1 MSNDKDPSI
10 SSDAKENVL
19 DREVSETIH
28 ADGSVTP
35 EIEQEEQQSQSQS
48 ENDSRELQEYSISKN
63 NIPSFKKILVTDDG
77 RDISNKAL
85 NYAVSLSNS
94 TGAELLILRILEDVQ
109 KFDDV
114 SVEGYNE
121 DSQMDHQNFHRNI
134 KGEVIDAIEAKIKKC
149 EEAGCKNKISYK
161 FRAGKADDEI
171 VNEINEGNFDLLV
184 LTTSHIDSWVRSL
197 FSDARKIISN
207 VSIPVLIIQ

>member
-1 MSNDKDPSI
+1 MSNDKD
-10 SSDAKENVL
+10 VL
-19 DREVSETIH
+19 NSEVNERINP
-28 ADGSVTP
+28 DGSVTP
-35 EIEQEEQQSQSQS
+35 EIEQEEQQSQSGN
-48 ENDSRELQEYSISKN
+48 ESRELQDYSISKN
-63 NIPSFKKILVTDDG
+63 NIPSFKKILITDDG
-77 RDISNKAL
+77 KDISNKAF

-94 TGAELLILRILEDVQ
+94 TGAELIILRILDHVE

-114 SVEGYNE
+114 TVEGYNE
-121 DSQMDHQNFHRNI
+121 NSQMDHQNFHRNI
-134 KGEVIDAIEAKIKKC
+134 KGEIIDAMEAKIKKC

-171 VNEINEGNFDLLV
+171 VNEINESKFDLLI

-207 VSIPVLIIQ
+207 VSIPILIIQ

>member
-1 MSNDKDPSI
+1 MNRE
-10 SSDAKENVL
+10 KENVL
-19 DREVSETIH
+19 DTEINETINP
-28 ADGSVTP
+28 DGSVTP
-35 EIEQEEQQSQSQS
+35 EIEQEEQQSQSKLGNKS
-48 ENDSRELQEYSISKN
+48 TELQDNSISKN

-77 RDISNKAL
+77 KDISNKSL

-94 TGAELLILRILEDVQ
+94 TGAELIILRILDHVE

-114 SVEGYNE
+114 TVDGYNE
-121 DSQMDHQNFHRNI
+121 HSHMEQQNFHRNI
-134 KGEVIDAIEAKIKKC
+134 KGDIIESMEAKIKKC

-171 VNEINEGNFDLLV
+171 VNEINEGNFDLFI
-184 LTTSHIDSWVRSL
+184 LTTSHIDSWIRSL

-207 VSIPVLIIQ
+207 VSIPTLIIQ

>member
-1 MSNDKDPSI
+1 MSTDKDVS
-10 SSDAKENVL
+10 NT
-19 DREVSETIH
+19 EVNEVINP
-28 ADGSVTP
+28 DGSVIP
-35 EIEQEEQQSQSQS
+35 EIEQEEEEEQSQS
-48 ENDSRELQEYSISKN
+48 ENDSSVPQDYSISKN
-63 NIPSFKKILVTDDG
+63 NVPSFKKILVTDDG
-77 RDISNKAL
+77 KDISNKAL
-85 NYAVSLSNS
+85 NYAISLSNS

-134 KGEVIDAIEAKIKKC
+134 KGEVIDAMEAKIKKC

-171 VNEINEGNFDLLV
+171 VNEINESNFDLLV

-207 VSIPVLIIQ
+207 VSIPILIIQ

>member
-1 MSNDKDPSI
+1 MSNDKNPST

-19 DREVSETIH
+19 DMELSETINP
-28 ADGSVTP
+28 DGSVTP
-35 EIEQEEQQSQSQS
+35 GIEQEEQSQS
-48 ENDSRELQEYSISKN
+48 ENKSKELQDYSISKN

-77 RDISNKAL
+77 KDISNNAL

-121 DSQMDHQNFHRNI
+121 DSQMDNQNFYRNI
-134 KGEVIDAIEAKIKKC
+134 KGEVIDAMEAKVKKC

-171 VNEINEGNFDLLV
+171 VNEINENNFDLLV

-197 FSDARKIISN
+197 FSNARKIISN
-207 VSIPVLIIQ
+207 ISIPVLIIQ

>member
-1 MSNDKDPSI
+1 MSRD
-10 SSDAKENVL
+10 KENVL
-19 DREVSETIH
+19 DTEINETINP
-28 ADGSVTP
+28 DGSVTP
-35 EIEQEEQQSQSQS
+35 EIEQEEQQSQSKLGNKS
-48 ENDSRELQEYSISKN
+48 TELQDYSISKN

-77 RDISNKAL
+77 KDISNKAL
-85 NYAVSLSNS
+85 NYSVSLSNS
-94 TGAELLILRILEDVQ
+94 TGAELIILRILDHVE

-114 SVEGYNE
+114 TVDGYNE
-121 DSQMDHQNFHRNI
+121 HPHMEQQNFHRNI
-134 KGEVIDAIEAKIKKC
+134 KGDIIESMEAKIKKC

-171 VNEINEGNFDLLV
+171 VNEINEGNFDLLI

-207 VSIPVLIIQ
+207 VSIPTLIIQ

>member
-1 MSNDKDPSI
+1 MSTDKD
-10 SSDAKENVL
+10 VL
-19 DREVSETIH
+19 NTEVNEVINP
-28 ADGSVTP
+28 DGSVTP
-35 EIEQEEQQSQSQS
+35 EIEQDEQQSQSQS
-48 ENDSRELQEYSISKN
+48 QSQSENESRELQDYSISKN

-77 RDISNKAL
+77 KDISNKAL
-85 NYAVSLSNS
+85 TYAVSLSNS
-94 TGAELLILRILEDVQ
+94 TGAELIILRILEHVE

-114 SVEGYNE
+114 TVEGYNE
-121 DSQMDHQNFHRNI
+121 DSQMDHPNFHRNI
-134 KGEVIDAIEAKIKKC
+134 KGEIIDAMEAKIKKC

-171 VNEINEGNFDLLV
+171 VNEINESKFDLLI

-207 VSIPVLIIQ
+207 VSIPILIIQ

>member
-1 MSNDKDPSI
+1 MSRE
-10 SSDAKENVL
+10 KENVL
-19 DREVSETIH
+19 DTEINETINP
-28 ADGSVTP
+28 DGSVTP
-35 EIEQEEQQSQSQS
+35 EIEQEEQQSQSKLGNKS
-48 ENDSRELQEYSISKN
+48 TELQDYSISKN
-63 NIPSFKKILVTDDG
+63 SIPSFKKILVTDDG
-77 RDISNKAL
+77 KDISNKAL

-94 TGAELLILRILEDVQ
+94 TGAELIILRILDHVE

-114 SVEGYNE
+114 TVDGYNE
-121 DSQMDHQNFHRNI
+121 YSHMEQQNFHRNI
-134 KGEVIDAIEAKIKKC
+134 KGDIIESMEAKIKKC

-171 VNEINEGNFDLLV
+171 VNEINEGNFDLLI

-207 VSIPVLIIQ
+207 VSIPTLIIQ

>member
-1 MSNDKDPSI
+1 M
-10 SSDAKENVL
+10 
-19 DREVSETIH
+19 
-28 ADGSVTP
+28 
-35 EIEQEEQQSQSQS
+35 
-48 ENDSRELQEYSISKN
+48 
-63 NIPSFKKILVTDDG
+63 
-77 RDISNKAL
+77 
-85 NYAVSLSNS
+85 SNS

-134 KGEVIDAIEAKIKKC
+134 KGEVIDAMEAKIKKC

-171 VNEINEGNFDLLV
+171 VNEINESNFDLLV

-207 VSIPVLIIQ
+207 VSIPILIIQ

>member
-1 MSNDKDPSI
+1 MSRE
-10 SSDAKENVL
+10 KENVL
-19 DREVSETIH
+19 DTEINETINP
-28 ADGSVTP
+28 DGSVTP
-35 EIEQEEQQSQSQS
+35 EIEQEEQQSQSKLGNKS
-48 ENDSRELQEYSISKN
+48 TELQDYSISKDK
-63 NIPSFKKILVTDDG
+63 IPSFKKILVTDDG
-77 RDISNKAL
+77 KDISNKAL

-94 TGAELLILRILEDVQ
+94 TGAELIILRILDHVE

-114 SVEGYNE
+114 TVDGYSE
-121 DSQMDHQNFHRNI
+121 HSRMEQQNFHRNI
-134 KGEVIDAIEAKIKKC
+134 KGDIIESMEAKIKKC

-171 VNEINEGNFDLLV
+171 VNEINEGNFDLLI

-207 VSIPVLIIQ
+207 VSIPTLIIQ

>member
-1 MSNDKDPSI
+1 MSTDKDVS
-10 SSDAKENVL
+10 NT
-19 DREVSETIH
+19 EVNEVINP
-28 ADGSVTP
+28 DGSVIP
-35 EIEQEEQQSQSQS
+35 EIEQEEEEEEEQSQS
-48 ENDSRELQEYSISKN
+48 ENDSSVPQDYSISKN
-63 NIPSFKKILVTDDG
+63 NVPSFKKILVTDDG
-77 RDISNKAL
+77 KDISNKAL
-85 NYAVSLSNS
+85 NYAISLSNS

-134 KGEVIDAIEAKIKKC
+134 KGEVIDAMEAKIKKC
-149 EEAGCKNKISYK
+149 EEAGFKNKISYK

-171 VNEINEGNFDLLV
+171 VNEINESNFDLLV

-207 VSIPVLIIQ
+207 VSIPILIIQ

>member
-1 MSNDKDPSI
+1 MSTDKDI
-10 SSDAKENVL
+10 SNTEIN
-19 DREVSETIH
+19 EVINP
-28 ADGSVTP
+28 DGSVIP

>member
-1 MSNDKDPSI
+1 MSTDKDI
-10 SSDAKENVL
+10 SNTEIN
-19 DREVSETIH
+19 EVINP
-28 ADGSVTP
+28 DGSVIP

-94 TGAELLILRILEDVQ
+94 MGAELLILRILDVQ

>member
-1 MSNDKDPSI
+1 MSTDKDVS
-10 SSDAKENVL
+10 NT
-19 DREVSETIH
+19 EVNEVINP
-28 ADGSVTP
+28 DGSVIP
-35 EIEQEEQQSQSQS
+35 EIEQEEEQSQS
-48 ENDSRELQEYSISKN
+48 ENDSSVPQDYSISKN
-63 NIPSFKKILVTDDG
+63 NVPSFKKILVTDDG
-77 RDISNKAL
+77 KDISNKAL
-85 NYAVSLSNS
+85 NYAISLSNS

-114 SVEGYNE
+114 SVEGFNE

-134 KGEVIDAIEAKIKKC
+134 KGEVIDAMEAKIKKC

-171 VNEINEGNFDLLV
+171 VNEINESNFDLLV

-207 VSIPVLIIQ
+207 VSIPILIIQ

>member
-1 MSNDKDPSI
+1 MSTDKDVS
-10 SSDAKENVL
+10 NT
-19 DREVSETIH
+19 EVNEVINP
-28 ADGSVTP
+28 DGSVIP
-35 EIEQEEQQSQSQS
+35 EIEQEQEEKEEEQSQS
-48 ENDSRELQEYSISKN
+48 ENDSSVSQDYSISKN

-77 RDISNKAL
+77 KDISNKAL
-85 NYAVSLSNS
+85 NYAISLSNS

-134 KGEVIDAIEAKIKKC
+134 KGEVIDAMEAKIKKC

-171 VNEINEGNFDLLV
+171 VNEINESNFDLLV

-207 VSIPVLIIQ
+207 VSIPILIIQ

>member
-1 MSNDKDPSI
+1 MSTDKDV
-10 SSDAKENVL
+10 SDT
-19 DREVSETIH
+19 EVNEVINP
-28 ADGSVTP
+28 DGSVIP
-35 EIEQEEQQSQSQS
+35 EIEQEEEEEEQSQS
-48 ENDSRELQEYSISKN
+48 ENDSSVSQDYSISKN

-77 RDISNKAL
+77 KDISNKAL
-85 NYAVSLSNS
+85 NYAISLSNS
-94 TGAELLILRILEDVQ
+94 TGAELLILRILENVQ

-134 KGEVIDAIEAKIKKC
+134 KGEVIDAMEAKIKKC

-171 VNEINEGNFDLLV
+171 VNEINESNFDLLV

-207 VSIPVLIIQ
+207 VSIPILIIQ

>member
-1 MSNDKDPSI
+1 MSSDKD
-10 SSDAKENVL
+10 VL
-19 DREVSETIH
+19 NTEVNEVINP
-28 ADGSVTP
+28 DGSVTP
-35 EIEQEEQQSQSQS
+35 GIEQEEEEEEEEQQSQSQS
-48 ENDSRELQEYSISKN
+48 ENESMELQDYSISKN
-63 NIPSFKKILVTDDG
+63 NIPSFNKILVTDDG
-77 RDISNKAL
+77 KDISNKAL
-85 NYAVSLSNS
+85 NYGVALSNS
-94 TGAELLILRILEDVQ
+94 TGAELTILRILEDVE

-114 SVEGYNE
+114 NVEGYSK

-134 KGEVIDAIEAKIKKC
+134 KGEVIDAMEAKIKKC

-171 VNEINEGNFDLLV
+171 VNEINETNFDLLI

-207 VSIPVLIIQ
+207 VSIPILIIQ

>member
-1 MSNDKDPSI
+1 MSRE
-10 SSDAKENVL
+10 KENVL
-19 DREVSETIH
+19 DTEINETINP
-28 ADGSVTP
+28 DGSVTP
-35 EIEQEEQQSQSQS
+35 EIEQEEQQSQSKLGNKS
-48 ENDSRELQEYSISKN
+48 TELQDYSISKN
-63 NIPSFKKILVTDDG
+63 SIPSFKKILVTDDG
-77 RDISNKAL
+77 KDISNKAL

-94 TGAELLILRILEDVQ
+94 TGAELIILRILDHVE

-114 SVEGYNE
+114 TVDGYNE
-121 DSQMDHQNFHRNI
+121 HSHMEQQNFHRNI
-134 KGEVIDAIEAKIKKC
+134 KGDIIESMEAKIKKC

-171 VNEINEGNFDLLV
+171 VNEINEGNFDLLI

-207 VSIPVLIIQ
+207 VSIPTLIIQ

>member
-1 MSNDKDPSI
+1 MSTDKDV
-10 SSDAKENVL
+10 SDT
-19 DREVSETIH
+19 EVNEVINP
-28 ADGSVTP
+28 DGSVIP
-35 EIEQEEQQSQSQS
+35 EIEQEEAKEEQSQS
-48 ENDSRELQEYSISKN
+48 ENDSSVSQDYSISKN

-77 RDISNKAL
+77 KDISNKAL
-85 NYAVSLSNS
+85 NYAISLSNS

-134 KGEVIDAIEAKIKKC
+134 KGEVIDAMEAKIKKC

-171 VNEINEGNFDLLV
+171 VNEINESNFDLLV

-207 VSIPVLIIQ
+207 VSIPILIIQ

>member
-1 MSNDKDPSI
+1 MSTDKDVS
-10 SSDAKENVL
+10 NT
-19 DREVSETIH
+19 EVNEVINP
-28 ADGSVTP
+28 DGSVIP
-35 EIEQEEQQSQSQS
+35 EIEQEEEEQSQS
-48 ENDSRELQEYSISKN
+48 ENDSSVPQDYSISKN
-63 NIPSFKKILVTDDG
+63 NVPSFKKILVTDDG
-77 RDISNKAL
+77 KDISNKAL
-85 NYAVSLSNS
+85 NYAITLSNS
-94 TGAELLILRILEDVQ
+94 TGAELLILRILEEVQ

-114 SVEGYNE
+114 SVEGFNE

-134 KGEVIDAIEAKIKKC
+134 KGEVIDAMEAKIKKC

-171 VNEINEGNFDLLV
+171 VNEINESNFDLLV

-207 VSIPVLIIQ
+207 VSIPILIIQ